1 MEAGVPGGGPKIL
14 ATGRT
19 KLSRR
24 VFLIGLPGSGK
35 SSIASVLAKRFS
47 WKLVD
52 TDALVAA
59 KLQVPV
65 ATAVISAGETR
76 YRQVEREIVGELL
89 KEMPAEDTVV
99 ALGSGALDNPQTRQD
114 LAELPGKEIIEL
126 VIDLS
131 TMADR
136 AGLNRPRS
144 LGLGMPRAWLR
155 QMGQERREHWKILN
169 PLALEISDL
178 SPEQAAERVARALG
192 A

>member
-1 MEAGVPGGGPKIL
+1 MAAPKIL
-14 ATGRT
+14 AVERT
-19 KLSRR
+19 KLARK

-35 SSIASVLAKRFS
+35 SSIAAALAKRFG

-52 TDALVAA
+52 TDVLVAE
-59 KLQVPV
+59 KLGVPL
-65 ATAVISAGETR
+65 ATAVISAGEKS
-76 YRQVEREIVGELL
+76 YRQAEQEVLGTLL
-89 KEMPAEDTVV
+89 KEMPAKDTIV
-99 ALGSGALDNPQTRQD
+99 AMGSGALDNPQTRQE

-155 QMGQERREHWKILN
+155 QMGQERRERWQILN
-169 PLALEISDL
+169 PLALEVSDL
-178 SPEQAAERVARALG
+178 TLEQAVEKVARVLVA
-192 A
+192 

>member
-1 MEAGVPGGGPKIL
+1 MARK
-14 ATGRT
+14 
-19 KLSRR
+19 

-35 SSIASVLAKRFS
+35 SSIAAALAKRFS

-52 TDALVAA
+52 TDTLVAA
-59 KLQVPV
+59 KLQVPL
-65 ATAVISAGETR
+65 ATAVISAGEKK
-76 YRQVEREIVGELL
+76 YRQVEREVVGALL
-89 KEMPAEDTVV
+89 KEMPPEDTVV
-99 ALGSGALDNPQTRQD
+99 ALGSGALDDPQTRQD

-155 QMGQERREHWKILN
+155 QMGQERRERWKIFS

-178 SPEQAAERVARALG
+178 SPDQAVERVVRALG